1 MNFFEG
7 ELHRM
12 FSGNDIIHD
21 PKIVGRTLLGKI
33 DDDLRVKLQF
43 VSTEVHKHYDAIQ
56 VSILNRTDGLVD
68 RETMLFGDIIG
79 VKNTNISGRVNP
91 YMWEE
96 GVGKAYWYTPVT
108 ASDKALIADN
118 RPRLR
123 GDVPIRRDGNVPM
136 RNSQTRWT
144 FGKNRGMLLC
154 RKEAAT

>member
-12 FSGNDIIHD
+12 FGGNDIIHD
-21 PKIVGRTLLGKI
+21 PKIVGRTLLGKL

-96 GVGKAYWYTPVT
+96 SNSKAYWYTPYSLRQGT
-108 ASDKALIADN
+108 DRRH

>member
-7 ELHRM
+7 ELQRM
-12 FSGNDIIHD
+12 FGGNNIISE
-21 PKIVGRTLLGKI
+21 PKIVGRTLLGRI

-79 VKNTNISGRVNP
+79 TKMTRSSDKVNP

-96 GVGKAYWYTPVT
+96 GIGKAYWYTPLTV
-108 ASDKALIADN
+108 SDKAQIADTV
-118 RPRLR
+118 L
-123 GDVPIRRDGNVPM
+123 DYV
-136 RNSQTRWT
+136 
-144 FGKNRGMLLC
+144 GMYQSEGMAMSL
-154 RKEAAT
+154 

>member
-12 FSGNDIIHD
+12 FGGNDIIHD

-79 VKNTNISGRVNP
+79 TKMTRSSDKVNP
-91 YMWEE
+91 YMWEQS
-96 GVGKAYWYTPVT
+96 VDNAYWYTPVSI
-108 ASDKALIADN
+108 SDKAQIADTV
-118 RPRLR
+118 L
-123 GDVPIRRDGNVPM
+123 DYV
-136 RNSQTRWT
+136 
-144 FGKNRGMLLC
+144 GMYQSEGMAMSL
-154 RKEAAT
+154 